1 LREWVYSKA
10 AASYTAHLLSV
21 RNTIFGSR
29 NERELFASIKSCWSE
44 HGFVLYPSLPFAAIF
59 DITKIKV
66 TPEEKSFLLKTSVD
80 YTLCTDAGRP
90 IVSVEFDGI
99 CHGFSRR
106 GRYVALRPAPR
117 NDPRRGW
124 KLDVKLRVAT
134 EADYPLLVVSYHEK
148 NPLSQDVHLTIL
160 DGMIGRVLAKR
171 EFSRRLQPLVDD
183 HASTLSDMPPDD
195 TDEYI
200 QDLAIGLEVELDL
213 HWNPIARAA
222 AEKSMEL
229 WKRRLSSSHRVSY
242 LDPPGIP
249 DAPLIGEPGFANAF
263 KARVNALQRAAWVGC
278 RYTYTTNFGDVSEE
292 AWVRNVAH
300 AGVSPVGLAED
311 IAGLLAA
318 ISALKL
324 ADNHAAPGV

>member
-1 LREWVYSKA
+1 MYSKA
-10 AASYTAHLLSV
+10 AASYNARLLSV
-21 RNTIFGSR
+21 RKTIFGSH

-44 HGFVLYPSLPFAAIF
+44 HGFVLYPSLPFASIF

-66 TPEEKSFLLKTSVD
+66 TPEEKNFLFKTSVD
-80 YTLCTDAGRP
+80 YTLCTEAGRP
-90 IVSVEFDGI
+90 VVSVEFDGI

-106 GRYVALRPAPR
+106 GRYVALRPPPR
-117 NDPRRGW
+117 DDPRRSW
-124 KLDVKLRVAT
+124 KLDVKLRVAA

-171 EFSRRLQPLVDD
+171 EFGRRLQTFVDELP
-183 HASTLSDMPPDD
+183 SEV
-195 TDEYI
+195 TDEQV
-200 QDLAIGLEVELDL
+200 QDLALGLEIEVDL

-229 WKRRLSSSHRVSY
+229 FDRRISSSHRVTY

-249 DAPLIGEPGFANAF
+249 DAPLFGEPGFAEAIE
-263 KARVNALQRAAWVGC
+263 ARVNALQQAAWVGC
-278 RYTYTTNFGDVSEE
+278 RYSYTTNVGDVSEE
-292 AWVRNVAH
+292 AWVRNVEH
-300 AGVSPVGLAED
+300 AGVSPLGLAED

-318 ISALKL
+318 ISALNL